1 MAVNLMAGG
10 VWATIGY
17 VCIAIL
23 VLLIMITVHEFGHY
37 IAGKIFKFKIEEFS
51 IGFGPALFKRRS
63 KKTGELFAV
72 RLIPL
77 GGYCAFAGEDGLEEE
92 SQAEQAAPAQED
104 APAEEPVFAE
114 LTAEN
119 AEQAEAEDAAAPL
132 AAEPAVE
139 KQPEDKSRY
148 FTNKPCWQRII
159 VLVSGALMNYILAL
173 VLIMT
178 CFLAYG
184 QSVIGVYRME
194 EGTGEYAAYSLQERD
209 LFLEIDG
216 HDIYLTTDVVR
227 ALNGKKQGDIV
238 TMRLS
243 RVIST
248 EEGEDGTVRYV
259 REEVEVPVMLRA
271 DVQAENS
278 TDVDPVWAALGIAY
292 EEEGEYPSYQLA
304 TARYRFGFFKTVGR
318 SFVYSFQTAGSIL
331 SVLGEL
337 LTGQLSITSV
347 GGPVTTITMT
357 AQVASRGMRYLLE
370 IAGFIG
376 VNLAVFNL
384 LPIPALDGCKVV
396 FTVIEWIRG
405 KPVSRKIEAI
415 VNVIG
420 FVFLLGFAI
429 LVDIL
434 QAVL

>member
-292 EEEGEYPSYQLA
+292 EEEGEYPGYQLA